1 MLMEIK
7 SYVNLDGNKVERLV
21 PNDGSAD
28 KFFGVAQA
36 VNNGTPFEVR
46 FPIEA
51 NDIDDAMKAFD
62 GALSVFVQNVE
73 AARAQANA
81 VKESKTDSVA
91 ASNESSPSLVLNN
104 G

>member
-1 MLMEIK
+1 MIMEIK
-7 SYVNLDGNKVERLV
+7 AYVNSDGNKVERLIPV
-21 PNDGSAD
+21 DESGD

-51 NDIDDAMKAFD
+51 VDVDGAMSAFD
-62 GALSVFVQNVE
+62 GALSVFIQNVE
-73 AARAQANA
+73 AARAQAQA
-81 VKESKTDSVA
+81 AKDGKTD
-91 ASNESSPSLVLNN
+91 ASSGSEDSPKLVLNN